1 MKKNTYISL
10 ALTACL
16 SIISSPL
23 FAEVSPAPEHPVT
36 NAPASSVSE
45 PNYPSELQREK
56 VDHNMAD
63 MTVPETSVSEPSYP
77 SEVQRVKAEHDKA
90 RAK

>member
-1 MKKNTYISL
+1 MNMNTSICLVFTS
-10 ALTACL
+10 CL

-23 FAEVSPAPEHPVT
+23 LAEVSPAPEHPAT

-45 PNYPSELQREK
+45 PSYPSELQREK
-56 VDHNMAD
+56 VDHDKANIN
-63 MTVPETSVSEPSYP
+63 VPGTSATEPSYP
-77 SEVQRVKAEHDKA
+77 SELQRVKAEHDKA